1 MALTDLPW
9 YNTLRYR
16 LVPPVFLVFFTL
28 VAQGLTLWGNP
39 DSKVQCS
46 CFGSSFSSCCCFSIS
61 TVDAV
66 AAAPFRSSR
75 VLIPAPDGDLAP
87 VPVVVAVAAVAP
99 ISASH
104 HMLFLLEIQLQL
116 QLLAVPAGPNT
127 AQVVAVAIVADS
139 APGSFVSY
147 IAFVP
152 TAAQVVVAVA
162 DSVFA
167 PAAVAAAANVLAI
180 VVAVVAV
187 TCGALNK
194 LLTKLYPSPLLQAPL
209 FNLGSPFAWKFVLAS
224 YAWAL
229 ASLKIPSKIFKVEL
243 DSKLKI
249 SPF

>member
-1 MALTDLPW
+1 M
-9 YNTLRYR
+9 
-16 LVPPVFLVFFTL
+16 VPASAPAVDPPSL
-28 VAQGLTLWGNP
+28 
-39 DSKVQCS
+39 
-46 CFGSSFSSCCCFSIS
+46 
-61 TVDAV
+61 DAV
-66 AAAPFRSSR
+66 AAAPFRSSL
-75 VLIPAPDGDLAP
+75 VLIPAPYGDLAP
-87 VPVVVAVAAVAP
+87 VPVVVAAVAVVAP
-99 ISASH
+99 I
-104 HMLFLLEIQLQL
+104 MLLLLEIQLQL
-116 QLLAVPAGPNT
+116 QLLAVPAVPNT

-139 APGSFVSY
+139 APGPLVSY

-152 TAAQVVVAVA
+152 TAAQGVAVA

-167 PAAVAAAANVLAI
+167 LVAAAANVLAI

-194 LLTKLYPSPLLQAPL
+194 QLTKLYPSLLLQAPL

>member
-1 MALTDLPW
+1 
-9 YNTLRYR
+9 
-16 LVPPVFLVFFTL
+16 
-28 VAQGLTLWGNP
+28 
-39 DSKVQCS
+39 
-46 CFGSSFSSCCCFSIS
+46 
-61 TVDAV
+61 
-66 AAAPFRSSR
+66 
-75 VLIPAPDGDLAP
+75 
-87 VPVVVAVAAVAP
+87 
-99 ISASH
+99 
-104 HMLFLLEIQLQL
+104 MLLLLEIQLQL
-116 QLLAVPAGPNT
+116 QLLAVPAVPNT

-139 APGSFVSY
+139 APGPFVSH

-152 TAAQVVVAVA
+152 TAAQGVAVA

-167 PAAVAAAANVLAI
+167 PAAAVAAANVLAI

-194 LLTKLYPSPLLQAPL
+194 LFIKLYPSLLLQAPL
-209 FNLGSPFAWKFVLAS
+209 FNLGSPFAWKFVPAS